1 MAMPRLLN
9 GYYGM
14 EERLWAQFQLFPKYR
29 IGCRRNDVNA
39 PLSSP
44 NQGALSK
51 YYSFIKTYKI
61 ASDLIYR
68 NFQLNGFSLFFS
80 IPVKKLLGLKLVL
93 LIVTDSD
100 LLCVICIYKK
110 RSGSE
115 RRGAMDES

>member
-14 EERLWAQFQLFPKYR
+14 EKRLWAQFQLFPKYR

-51 YYSFIKTYKI
+51 YYSFIKTDNLQNCLGPYLYKHPTERFFGIFQRSSEKI
-61 ASDLIYR
+61 AWFEIS
-68 NFQLNGFSLFFS
+68 F
-80 IPVKKLLGLKLVL
+80 V
-93 LIVTDSD
+93 DSH
-100 LLCVICIYKK
+100 
-110 RSGSE
+110 
-115 RRGAMDES
+115 